1 MPIKQQSIKSLR
13 QSQKHAKRNLDIRED
28 LKTLIKKI
36 KKAID
41 AKQPNDQIIAMLKQA
56 QKGLDKAAHK
66 NIIKKNTAAR
76 RLSRLIKYNNSGK
89 VAKVEKS
96 AEK

>member
-13 QSQKHAKRNLDIRED
+13 QSEKHAKRNLEIREN

-36 KKAID
+36 KKAIET
-41 AKQPNDQIIAMLKQA
+41 KQPNDKIIEMLKKA
-56 QKGLDKAAHK
+56 QQGLDKAAQK

-76 RLSRLIKYNNSGK
+76 RLSRLVRYSNSDK
-89 VAKVEKS
+89 TVKE
-96 AEK
+96 